1 MSMQGIPK
9 RATCDLT
16 LEYYRNEKFNVCL
29 DFDNEDNIPEISLIV
44 NLFSVVVASKK
55 PVVSLH
61 AYCIHPFVHVKQHQ
75 DILGWHRL

>member
-29 DFDNEDNIPEISLIV
+29 DFDNEDNIPEISLVV
-44 NLFSVVVASKK
+44 NFLKLV
-55 PVVSLH
+55 L
-61 AYCIHPFVHVKQHQ
+61 CCRC
-75 DILGWHRL
+75 L